1 MRITSN
7 NRSFFSRVRGL
18 LVSGAA
24 LAAIGVSVLAPVASD
39 TVSAGPQSAPVRKE
53 VTQFL
58 SLPFE
63 ATESMNILS
72 GWYYNGGGFHGGIDY
87 LNGSPN
93 GRGWKTFAVIASADG
108 KACGNCT
115 SRQGN
120 AVWIE
125 HTLNGRKYY
134 TYYGHLAS
142 IDAGIPIGSQ
152 SRTVN
157 VKRGQ
162 FLGWAGDT
170 GSRGALHLHFA
181 LMDSGSGPIDPYS
194 IGKLRNAYPAPRT
207 NTPGVGWFVS
217 ALNPTQ

>member
-1 MRITSN
+1 MRIPSN
-7 NRSFFSRVRGL
+7 NRSFLSRVRAL

-39 TVSAGPQSAPVRKE
+39 TASAGPQNAPIRKDA
-53 VTQFL
+53 VPFL
-58 SLPFE
+58 TLPFE

-72 GWYYNGGGFHGGIDY
+72 GWNYSSGGVNGGLDY
-87 LNGSPN
+87 INGSVN
-93 GRGWKTFAVIASADG
+93 GGRWSTFAVIASADG

-142 IDAGIPIGSQ
+142 FDPSIPLGSQ

-170 GSRGALHLHFA
+170 GSRGALHLHYA
-181 LMDSGSGPIDPYS
+181 LMDANSSAIDPYS
-194 IGKLRNAYPAPRT
+194 IGNRRQYYPAPRS
-207 NTPGVGWFVS
+207 NTPGVGWFMS
-217 ALNPTQ
+217 ALVPAQ